1 MSKLVIVESPSK
13 SKTLK
18 KYLGADYEILA
29 SYGHVRDLEPKTG
42 AVNTTDFSMKYQ
54 IIERNAKHL
63 EAIVKAAKKAD
74 EVLLA
79 TDPDREGEA
88 ISWHISEVL
97 KERKVKTPMK
107 RVAFYEIT
115 ESAVQDAV
123 RNPREIAT
131 DLVDAQQA
139 RRALDYLVG
148 FNLSPLLWRKI
159 SPGLSAGRVQS
170 PALRMIVERELEIE
184 AFNPREYWSLHLDS
198 HKGTQAFNAKL
209 THFKGEKVEQF
220 TVEHEARS
228 KEWLA
233 TLESKEARVMRIE
246 KKRRARHPG
255 APFTTST
262 LQQAGVRQLGM
273 TTDRV
278 MRTAQALYEG
288 MDLGEGPVGLI
299 TYMRTD
305 SVNLAQE
312 AITDIRKY
320 VGANFDKDFL
330 PPTALS
336 YKAKTKNA
344 QEAHE
349 AVRPTSVTRT
359 PESVKP
365 FLTADQAKLYEL
377 IWKRTVACQMTPAQ
391 FDTVAADI
399 TVGEGTF
406 RATGQ
411 TLAFAGFLAVY
422 QDDEDEEGESKLPT
436 LVEGETLPVDKL
448 YGEQH
453 FTQPPPR
460 YTEASLVKSLE
471 EHGIGRPSTYA
482 SIISTLQDRE
492 YVVLEKKRFQPTDIG
507 RLVNCFLT
515 RHFTQYIDYDFTAKL
530 EDKLDDVSNGKRVWS
545 QLLGE
550 FWKGFD
556 GELKAKQDVERGC
569 PISEPCPKCSKP
581 LFMQASKRG
590 LFIGCSGYPECD
602 YTRPLHAATEEG
614 NNVLGVDPASGL
626 EVKLLSGRFGPYVQI
641 GEMPEDKK
649 APKPRR
655 ASWPKEIPLDTAT
668 LELALKFLSLP
679 REVGHHPETGLPIIA
694 NNGRFGPYLLH
705 NDKFKSIPKTD
716 SVYEIDLPRAL
727 EVLVMERAPR
737 GADSAAS
744 VLKEVGAHPE
754 DGKPIT
760 VRSGR
765 YGPYVKH
772 GTTNATLPKDIKPE
786 EITLDEA
793 IALIAERVAKGP
805 AKKPVRKTASKA
817 STTKKA
823 AEKKPTEKTP
833 AAKKPVAKKP
843 AAKKPAAKK
852 PATKTGTTKKPAAKK
867 PAAPKQ
873 AA

>member
-1 MSKLVIVESPSK
+1 MTKLVIVESPSK

-29 SYGHVRDLEPKTG
+29 SYGHVRDLQPKTG
-42 AVNTTDFSMKYQ
+42 AVDTENFSMKYQ
-54 IIERNAKHL
+54 VIERNAKHV

-88 ISWHISEVL
+88 ISWHISEIL

-170 PALRMIVERELEIE
+170 PALRMIVEREEEIE
-184 AFNPREYWSLHLDS
+184 AFVPREYWTLHLDS
-198 HKGTQAFNAKL
+198 HKGAQSFTAKL
-209 THFKGEKVEQF
+209 THFKGEKLEQF

-228 KEWLA
+228 MEWLA
-233 TLESKEARVMRIE
+233 MLEGRDATVMRIE

-278 MRTAQALYEG
+278 MRTAQQLYEG

-320 VGANFDKDFL
+320 VGANFDKAFL
-330 PPTALS
+330 PPTALQ

-359 PESVKP
+359 PEAVKP

-422 QDDEDEEGESKLPT
+422 QEDDDEEESKLPA
-436 LVEGETLPVDKL
+436 LAEGETLPVDKL

-460 YTEASLVKSLE
+460 YTEASLVKALE
-471 EHGIGRPSTYA
+471 EYGIGRPSTYA

-492 YVVLEKKRFQPTDIG
+492 YVVLEKKRFQPADIG

-515 RHFTQYIDYDFTAKL
+515 RHFNHYVDYDFTAKL

-545 QLLGE
+545 RLLGE
-550 FWKGFD
+550 FWKEFD

-569 PISEPCPKCSKP
+569 PILESCPKCGKP

-602 YTRPLHAATEEG
+602 YTRPLHAATAEG
-614 NNVLGVDPASGL
+614 DNILGLDPATGL

-655 ASWPKEIPLDTAT
+655 ASWPKEIPLENAS

-679 REVGHHPETGLPIIA
+679 REVGHHPTTGLPIVA

-705 NDKFKSIPKTD
+705 DGKFKSIPKTD

-727 EVLVMERAPR
+727 EVLAMERAPR

-744 VLKEVGAHPE
+744 ILKTLGPHPE
-754 DGKPIT
+754 DGKDIT

-772 GTTNATLPKDIKPE
+772 GSTNATLPKDISPE
-786 EITLDEA
+786 EITFDEA
-793 IALIAERVAKGP
+793 IELIAARVAKGP
-805 AKKPVRKTASKA
+805 AKKPAKKQAAAKTVVA
-817 STTKKA
+817 KKA
-823 AEKKPTEKTP
+823 KAPT
-833 AAKKPVAKKP
+833 AKKP
-843 AAKKPAAKK
+843 AAKKASTKTAAKK
-852 PATKTGTTKKPAAKK
+852 PAKKPAE
-867 PAAPKQ
+867 
-873 AA
+873 

>member
-13 SKTLK
+13 SKSLK
-18 KYLGADYEILA
+18 KYLGADYDILA

-42 AVNTTDFSMKYQ
+42 AVDTENFSMKYQ
-54 IIERNAKHL
+54 VIERNAKHV

-88 ISWHISEVL
+88 ISWHISEIL

-115 ESAVQDAV
+115 ESAIQDAV
-123 RNPREIAT
+123 RHPREIAS

-148 FNLSPLLWRKI
+148 FNLSPLLWKKI

-170 PALRMIVERELEIE
+170 PALRMIVEREEEIE
-184 AFNPREYWSLHLDS
+184 AFVPREYWTLHLDT
-198 HKGTQAFNAKL
+198 HKGAQPFTAKL
-209 THFKGEKVEQF
+209 THFRGEKLEQF
-220 TVEHEARS
+220 SVEHEARS
-228 KEWLA
+228 TEWLA
-233 TLESKEARVMRIE
+233 TLAGRDATVMRID
-246 KKRRARHPG
+246 KKRRARNPA

-278 MRTAQALYEG
+278 MRTAQQLYEG
-288 MDLGEGPVGLI
+288 IDLGEGPVGLI

-320 VGANFDKDFL
+320 VGANFDKEFL
-330 PPTALS
+330 PPAALH

-359 PESVKP
+359 PDAVRSV
-365 FLTADQAKLYEL
+365 LTHDQARLYEL

-422 QDDEDEEGESKLPT
+422 QDDEDEEESKLPA
-436 LVEGETLPVDKL
+436 LAEGETLPVDKL

-460 YTEASLVKSLE
+460 YTEASLVKALE
-471 EHGIGRPSTYA
+471 EYGIGRPSTYA

-492 YVVLEKKRFQPTDIG
+492 YVVLEKKRFQPTDVG

-515 RHFTQYIDYDFTAKL
+515 RHFTHYVDYD
-530 EDKLDDVSNGKRVWS
+530 
-545 QLLGE
+545 
-550 FWKGFD
+550 
-556 GELKAKQDVERGC
+556 LKAKQDVERGC
-569 PISEPCPKCSKP
+569 PIPEACPKCGKP

-602 YTRPLHAATEEG
+602 YTRPLHPATAEG
-614 NNVLGVDPASGL
+614 DNILGKDPATSL
-626 EVKLLSGRFGPYVQI
+626 DVKLLSGRFGPYVQI
-641 GEMPEDKK
+641 GDMPADKK

-655 ASWPKEIPLDTAT
+655 ASWPKDIPLENAT

-679 REVGHHPETGLPIIA
+679 REVGHHPVTGLP
-694 NNGRFGPYLLH
+694 
-705 NDKFKSIPKTD
+705 
-716 SVYEIDLPRAL
+716 
-727 EVLVMERAPR
+727 
-737 GADSAAS
+737 
-744 VLKEVGAHPE
+744 
-754 DGKPIT
+754 
-760 VRSGR
+760 RS
-765 YGPYVKH
+765 
-772 GTTNATLPKDIKPE
+772 E
-786 EITLDEA
+786 EHT
-793 IALIAERVAKGP
+793 
-805 AKKPVRKTASKA
+805 
-817 STTKKA
+817 
-823 AEKKPTEKTP
+823 
-833 AAKKPVAKKP
+833 
-843 AAKKPAAKK
+843 
-852 PATKTGTTKKPAAKK
+852 
-867 PAAPKQ
+867 
-873 AA
+873 

>member
-13 SKTLK
+13 SKTLQ
-18 KYLGADYEILA
+18 KYLGADYDILA
-29 SYGHVRDLEPKTG
+29 SYGHVRDLQPKTG
-42 AVNTTDFSMKYQ
+42 AVDTENFTMKYQ
-54 IIERNAKHL
+54 VIERNAKHV

-88 ISWHISEVL
+88 ISWHISEIL

-123 RNPREIAT
+123 RNPREIAS

-184 AFNPREYWSLHLDS
+184 AFTPREYWTLHLDT
-198 HKGTQAFNAKL
+198 HKGAQAFTAKL
-209 THFKGEKVEQF
+209 THFKGEKLEQF

-233 TLESKEARVMRIE
+233 TLDGRDATVMRIE
-246 KKRRARHPG
+246 KKRRARHPA

-262 LQQAGVRQLGM
+262 LQQVGVRQLGM

-278 MRTAQALYEG
+278 MRTAQQLYEG

-330 PPTALS
+330 PPTAIT

-365 FLTADQAKLYEL
+365 FLTADQARLYEL
-377 IWKRTVACQMTPAQ
+377 IWKRTVGCQMTPAQ

-422 QDDEDEEGESKLPT
+422 QDDEDEEGESKLPA

-460 YTEASLVKSLE
+460 YTEASLVKALE
-471 EHGIGRPSTYA
+471 EYGIGRPSTYA

-492 YVVLEKKRFQPTDIG
+492 YVLLEKKRFQPTDIG

-515 RHFTQYIDYDFTAKL
+515 RHFGHYVDYDFTAKL

-545 QLLGE
+545 KLLGE
-550 FWKGFD
+550 FWSEFD

-569 PISEPCPKCSKP
+569 PIPEACPKCSKP

-590 LFIGCSGYPECD
+590 LFIGCSGYPDCD
-602 YTRPLHAATEEG
+602 YTRPLHANAIEG
-614 NNVLGVDPASGL
+614 DNILGKDPASGL
-626 EVKLLSGRFGPYVQI
+626 DVKLLSGRFGPYVQI

-655 ASWPKEIPLDTAT
+655 ASWPKDIPLENAT

-679 REVGHHPETGLPIIA
+679 REVGHHPDTGLPIVA

-705 NDKFKSIPKTD
+705 DGKFKSIPKTD

-737 GADSAAS
+737 GGDSAAS
-744 VLKEVGAHPE
+744 VLKNLGPHPE
-754 DGKPIT
+754 DGKDIT

-772 GTTNATLPKDIKPE
+772 GTTNATLPKDITPE
-786 EITLDEA
+786 EITLEEA
-793 IALIAERVAKGP
+793 IDLIAARVAKGP
-805 AKKPVRKTASKA
+805 AKKPVKKKA
-817 STTKKA
+817 AAKPAATKKA
-823 AEKKPTEKTP
+823 KAEPKT
-833 AAKKPVAKKP
+833 PVAKKP
-843 AAKKPAAKK
+843 AAKKAP
-852 PATKTGTTKKPAAKK
+852 TKKPAAKK
-867 PAAPKQ
+867 PAKKTEA
-873 AA
+873 

>member
-18 KYLGADYEILA
+18 KYLGDDYDILA

-42 AVNTTDFSMKYQ
+42 AIDTENFSMKYQ
-54 IIERNAKHL
+54 VIERNAKHV

-88 ISWHISEVL
+88 ISWHISEIL

-131 DLVDAQQA
+131 DLVNAQQA

-184 AFNPREYWSLHLDS
+184 AFDPREYWTLHLDS
-198 HKGTQAFNAKL
+198 HKGTQPFTAKL
-209 THFKGEKVEQF
+209 THFKGEKLDQF
-220 TVEHEARS
+220 SVEHEARS

-233 TLESKEARVMRIE
+233 TLEGRDATVMRIE

-278 MRTAQALYEG
+278 MRTAQQLYEG
-288 MDLGEGPVGLI
+288 IDLGEGPVGLI

-330 PPTALS
+330 PPAAIA

-349 AVRPTSVTRT
+349 AVRPTAVART
-359 PESVKP
+359 PEAVKP
-365 FLTADQAKLYEL
+365 FLSHDQARLYEL

-422 QDDEDEEGESKLPT
+422 QDDEDEEESKLPV
-436 LVEGETLPVDKL
+436 LAEGETLPVDKL

-460 YTEASLVKSLE
+460 YTEASLVKALE
-471 EHGIGRPSTYA
+471 EYGIGRPSTYA

-515 RHFTQYIDYDFTAKL
+515 RHFGHYVDYDFTAKL
-530 EDKLDDVSNGKRVWS
+530 EDKLDDVSNGNRVWTR
-545 QLLGE
+545 LLGE
-550 FWKGFD
+550 FWSEFD
-556 GELKAKQDVERGC
+556 GDLKAKQDVERGC
-569 PISEPCPKCSKP
+569 PIAEACPKCSKP

-602 YTRPLHAATEEG
+602 YTRPLHAATAEG
-614 NNVLGVDPASGL
+614 DNILGQDPATGL
-626 EVKLLSGRFGPYVQI
+626 DVKLLSGRFGPYVQI

-655 ASWPKEIPLDTAT
+655 ASWPKDIPLENAT

-679 REVGHHPETGLPIIA
+679 REVGHHPVTGLPIVA

-705 NDKFKSIPKTD
+705 DGKFKSIPKTD

-727 EVLVMERAPR
+727 EVLAMEREPR
-737 GADSAAS
+737 GGDSAAS
-744 VLKEVGAHPE
+744 VLKSLGPHPD
-754 DGKPIT
+754 DGKDIT

-772 GTTNATLPKDIKPE
+772 GSTNATLPKDITPE

-793 IALIAERVAKGP
+793 LSLIAARVAKGP
-805 AKKPVRKTASKA
+805 AKKPV
-817 STTKKA
+817 KKA
-823 AEKKPTEKTP
+823 AAKPA
-833 AAKKPVAKKP
+833 AAKKAKAGDAAEAKKP
-843 AAKKPAAKK
+843 AVKAVKKVATKKPTAK
-852 PATKTGTTKKPAAKK
+852 PATTKKPASKK
-867 PAAPKQ
+867 AA
-873 AA
+873 A

>member
-18 KYLGADYEILA
+18 KYLGADYDILA

-42 AVNTTDFSMKYQ
+42 AIDTESFSMKYQ
-54 IIERNAKHL
+54 LIERNAKHV

-88 ISWHISEVL
+88 ISWHISEIL

-131 DLVDAQQA
+131 DLVNAQQA

-170 PALRMIVERELEIE
+170 PALRMIVEREEEIE
-184 AFNPREYWSLHLDS
+184 AFVPREYWTLHLDT
-198 HKGTQAFNAKL
+198 HKGEQAFTAKL
-209 THFKGEKVEQF
+209 THFKGEKIEQF

-233 TLESKEARVMRIE
+233 MLEGRDATVMRIE

-278 MRTAQALYEG
+278 MRTAQQLYEG
-288 MDLGEGPVGLI
+288 IDLGEGPVGLI

-320 VGANFDKDFL
+320 VGGNFDKDYL
-330 PPTALS
+330 PPAAIA

-349 AVRPTSVTRT
+349 AVRPTSVART

-365 FLTADQAKLYEL
+365 FLSHDQTRLYEL

-422 QDDEDEEGESKLPT
+422 QDDEEEEESKLPALT
-436 LVEGETLPVDKL
+436 EGETLPVDKL

-460 YTEASLVKSLE
+460 YTEASLVKALE
-471 EHGIGRPSTYA
+471 EYGIGRPSTYA

-492 YVVLEKKRFQPTDIG
+492 YVVLEKKRFQPTDVG

-515 RHFTQYIDYDFTAKL
+515 RHFGHYVDYDFTARL
-530 EDKLDDVSNGKRVWS
+530 EDKLDDVSNGKRVWTR
-545 QLLGE
+545 LLGE
-550 FWKGFD
+550 FWSEFD
-556 GELKAKQDVERGC
+556 GDLKAKQGVERGC
-569 PISEPCPKCSKP
+569 PISEACPKCGKP

-602 YTRPLHAATEEG
+602 YTRPLHAATAEG
-614 NNVLGVDPASGL
+614 DNILGKDPATGL
-626 EVKLLSGRFGPYVQI
+626 DVKLLSGRFGPYVQI

-655 ASWPKEIPLDTAT
+655 ASWPKDIPLENAT

-679 REVGHHPETGLPIIA
+679 REVGHHPVTGLPIVA

-705 NDKFKSIPKTD
+705 DGKFKSIPKTD

-727 EVLVMERAPR
+727 EVLAMEREPR
-737 GADSAAS
+737 GDSAAS
-744 VLKEVGAHPE
+744 VLKNLGPHPE
-754 DGKPIT
+754 DGKDIT

-772 GTTNATLPKDIKPE
+772 GSTNATLPKDITPE

-793 IALIAERVAKGP
+793 LALIAARVAKGP
-805 AKKPVRKTASKA
+805 AKKPV
-817 STTKKA
+817 KKKVA
-823 AEKKPTEKTP
+823 A
-833 AAKKPVAKKP
+833 KP
-843 AAKKPAAKK
+843 AAADAAE
-852 PATKTGTTKKPAAKK
+852 TKKPAVKKAATKKTAVKK
-867 PAAPKQ
+867 PASKK
-873 AA
+873 AAA

>member
-13 SKTLK
+13 SKTLQ

-29 SYGHVRDLEPKTG
+29 SYGHVRDLQPKTG
-42 AVNTTDFSMKYQ
+42 AVDTENFSMKYQ
-54 IIERNAKHL
+54 VIERNAKHV

-88 ISWHISEVL
+88 ISWHISEIL

-184 AFNPREYWSLHLDS
+184 AFDPREYWTLHLDS
-198 HKGTQAFNAKL
+198 HKAAQPFTAKL
-209 THFKGEKVEQF
+209 THFKGEKLDQF

-228 KEWLA
+228 TEWLA
-233 TLESKEARVMRIE
+233 TLEGRDATVMRIE

-278 MRTAQALYEG
+278 MRTAQQLYEG

-330 PPTALS
+330 PPTALQ

-349 AVRPTSVTRT
+349 AVRPTSVSRT
-359 PESVKP
+359 PEAVKP

-377 IWKRTVACQMTPAQ
+377 IWKRTVACQMTAAQ

-422 QDDEDEEGESKLPT
+422 QDDEDEEESKLPALT
-436 LVEGETLPVDKL
+436 EGETLPVDKL

-460 YTEASLVKSLE
+460 YTEASLVKALE
-471 EHGIGRPSTYA
+471 EYGIGRPSTYA

-515 RHFTQYIDYDFTAKL
+515 RHFSHYVDYDFTAKL
-530 EDKLDDVSNGKRVWS
+530 EDKLDDVSNGKRVWTR
-545 QLLGE
+545 LLGE
-550 FWKGFD
+550 FWSEFD

-569 PISEPCPKCSKP
+569 PISEACPKCSKP

-602 YTRPLHAATEEG
+602 YTRPLHAGAIEG
-614 NNVLGVDPASGL
+614 DNILGPDPASGL
-626 EVKLLSGRFGPYVQI
+626 DVKLLSGRFGPYVQI

-655 ASWPKEIPLDTAT
+655 ASWPKDIPLENAT

-679 REVGHHPETGLPIIA
+679 REVGHHPTSGLPIVA

-705 NDKFKSIPKTD
+705 DGKFKSIPKTD

-727 EVLVMERAPR
+727 EVLAMEREPR
-737 GADSAAS
+737 GGDSAAS
-744 VLKEVGAHPE
+744 VLKSLGPHPD
-754 DGKPIT
+754 DGKDIT

-772 GTTNATLPKDIKPE
+772 GSVNATLPKDITPE

-793 IALIAERVAKGP
+793 LALIAARVAKGP
-805 AKKPVRKTASKA
+805 AKKPVKKAAAKPAATKKTKA
-817 STTKKA
+817 ADAEPKKPAVKKVATKKA
-823 AEKKPTEKTP
+823 A
-833 AAKKPVAKKP
+833 VKKP
-843 AAKKPAAKK
+843 AAKKPAA
-852 PATKTGTTKKPAAKK
+852 
-867 PAAPKQ
+867 
-873 AA
+873 

>member
-13 SKTLK
+13 SKTLQ
-18 KYLGADYEILA
+18 KYLGADYDILA
-29 SYGHVRDLEPKTG
+29 SYGHVRDLQPKTG
-42 AVNTTDFSMKYQ
+42 AVDTENFSMKYQ
-54 IIERNAKHL
+54 VIERNAKHV

-88 ISWHISEVL
+88 ISWHISEIL

-170 PALRMIVERELEIE
+170 PALRMIVEREEEIE
-184 AFNPREYWSLHLDS
+184 AFVPREYWSLHLDT
-198 HKGTQAFNAKL
+198 HKGAVPFTAKL
-209 THFKGEKVEQF
+209 THFKGEKLEQF

-233 TLESKEARVMRIE
+233 TLEGKDARVMRIE

-278 MRTAQALYEG
+278 MRTAQQLYEG

-330 PPTALS
+330 PPTAIA

-359 PESVKP
+359 PEAVKK
-365 FLTADQAKLYEL
+365 FLTADQARLYEL

-422 QDDEDEEGESKLPT
+422 QDDEDEEESKLPA

-460 YTEASLVKSLE
+460 FTEASLVKSLE
-471 EHGIGRPSTYA
+471 EYGIGRPSTYA

-492 YVVLEKKRFQPTDIG
+492 YVLLEKKRFQPTDVG

-515 RHFTQYIDYDFTAKL
+515 RHFNHYVDYDFTAKL

-545 QLLGE
+545 KLLEE
-550 FWKGFD
+550 FWAGFD

-569 PISEPCPKCSKP
+569 PIPEACPKCSKP

-602 YTRPLHAATEEG
+602 YTRPLHANAIEG
-614 NNVLGVDPASGL
+614 DNILGKDPASGL
-626 EVKLLSGRFGPYVQI
+626 DIKLLSGRFGPYVQI

-655 ASWPKEIPLDTAT
+655 ASWPKDIPLENAT

-679 REVGHHPETGLPIIA
+679 REVGHHPTTGLPIVA

-705 NDKFKSIPKTD
+705 DGKFKSIPKTD

-727 EVLVMERAPR
+727 EVLVMEREGR
-737 GADSAAS
+737 GDSAAS
-744 VLKEVGAHPE
+744 VLKNLGPHPE
-754 DGKPIT
+754 DGKDIT

-772 GTTNATLPKDIKPE
+772 GATNATLPKDITPE
-786 EITLDEA
+786 EITIEEA
-793 IALIAERVAKGP
+793 IDLIAARVAKGP
-805 AKKPVRKTASKA
+805 AKKPAK
-817 STTKKA
+817 KKA
-823 AEKKPTEKTP
+823 AAKP
-833 AAKKPVAKKP
+833 AATKKTRAEAQEPADKKAPAKKP

-852 PATKTGTTKKPAAKK
+852 TTTKKPAARK
-867 PAAPKQ
+867 PAKKTEA
-873 AA
+873 

>member
-13 SKTLK
+13 SKSLL
-18 KYLGADYEILA
+18 KYLGAGYEILA

-42 AVNTTDFSMKYQ
+42 AVNTDDFSMKYQ
-54 IIERNAKHL
+54 IIERNAKHVD
-63 EAIVKAAKKAD
+63 AIVRAAKKAD
-74 EVLLA
+74 EILLA

-88 ISWHISEVL
+88 ISWHISEIL
-97 KERKVKTPMK
+97 KEKKIKAPMR

-115 ESAVQDAV
+115 ESAIQDAV

-184 AFNPREYWSLHLDS
+184 AFEPREYWSLHLDT
-198 HKGTQAFNAKL
+198 HKGETPFTAKL
-209 THFKGEKVEQF
+209 THFRGEKVEQF

-228 KEWLA
+228 NEWLA
-233 TLESKEARVMRIE
+233 TLQSSDARVMRIE
-246 KKRRARHPG
+246 KKRRSRSPG

-278 MRTAQALYEG
+278 MRTAQQLYEG
-288 MDLGEGPVGLI
+288 IDLGEGPVGLI

-305 SVNLAQE
+305 SVNLANE
-312 AITDIRKY
+312 AITEIR
-320 VGANFDKDFL
+320 GWIGETFSKDYL
-330 PPTALS
+330 PPSAIA

-344 QEAHE
+344 QEAHA
-349 AVRPTSVTRT
+349 AVRPTSAART
-359 PESVKP
+359 PDSVRHR
-365 FLTADQAKLYEL
+365 LTADQAKLYEL

-399 TVGEGTF
+399 TVGDGTF

-422 QDDEDEEGESKLPT
+422 QDDDDEEESKLPA
-436 LVEGETLPVDKL
+436 LVENETLPVDKL

-492 YVVLEKKRFQPTDIG
+492 YVLLEKKRFQPTDVG

-515 RHFTQYIDYDFTAKL
+515 RHFEHYVDYDFTANL

-550 FWKGFD
+550 FWKDFD
-556 GELKAKQDVERGC
+556 GQMKAKQDVERGC
-569 PISEPCPKCSKP
+569 PIMEPCPKCSKP

-602 YTRPLHAATEEG
+602 YTRPIHAGMIEG
-614 NNVLGVDPASGL
+614 DNILGKDPATGL
-626 EVKLLSGRFGPYVQI
+626 DIKLLSGRYGPYVQV

-655 ASWPKEIPLDTAT
+655 ASWPKEIPLDQAT

-679 REVGHHPETGLPIIA
+679 REVGHNPATGLPIVA

-705 NDKFKSIPKTD
+705 DGKFKSIPKGD
-716 SVYEIDLPRAL
+716 SVYDIDLPRAL
-727 EVLVMERAPR
+727 EVLAMERAPR
-737 GADSAAS
+737 GANSVAA
-744 VLKEVGAHPE
+744 LRTIGKHP
-754 DGKPIT
+754 DDDKDVT
-760 VRSGR
+760 VHEGR

-772 GTTNATLPKDIKPE
+772 GSVNATIPKDTTPE
-786 EITLDEA
+786 TITLEEA
-793 IALIAERVAKGP
+793 LELIAARVARGP
-805 AKKPVRKTASKA
+805 AKKPVRKAASKP
-817 STTKKA
+817 A
-823 AEKKPTEKTP
+823 AEKKSK
-833 AAKKPVAKKP
+833 ADKKP
-843 AAKKPAAKK
+843 AAKASKPKAAK
-852 PATKTGTTKKPAAKK
+852 PATAKATTKKPAAKK
-867 PAAPKQ
+867 APATKAKKPAA
-873 AA
+873 

>member
-42 AVNTTDFSMKYQ
+42 AVDTENFTMKYQ
-54 IIERNAKHL
+54 IIERNAKHVD
-63 EAIVKAAKKAD
+63 AICKSARKAD
-74 EVLLA
+74 EILLA

-88 ISWHISEVL
+88 ISWHISEIL
-97 KERKVKTPMK
+97 KERKIIKPIK

-170 PALRMIVERELEIE
+170 PALRMIVEREIEIE
-184 AFNPREYWSLHLDS
+184 AFVAREYWTLHLDT
-198 HKGTQAFNAKL
+198 HKDAQAFSARL
-209 THFKGEKVEQF
+209 THFKGEKLNQF
-220 TVEHEARS
+220 SVEHEARS

-233 TLESKEARVMRIE
+233 TLESRDARVMSVE
-246 KKRRARHPG
+246 KKRRARHAA

-273 TTDRV
+273 TTERV

-288 MDLGEGPVGLI
+288 MDLGAGPVGLI

-320 VGANFDKDFL
+320 VSKNFDKDYL
-330 PPTALS
+330 PPTAQV

-349 AVRPTSVTRT
+349 AVRPTSVMRT
-359 PESVKP
+359 PESVKA
-365 FLTADQAKLYEL
+365 FLSHDQARLYEL
-377 IWKRTVACQMTPAQ
+377 IWKRTVASQMTAAQ

-422 QDDEDEEGESKLPT
+422 QDDEESEEDAKLPP

-460 YTEASLVKSLE
+460 YTEASLVKTLE
-471 EHGIGRPSTYA
+471 EYGIGRPSTYA

-515 RHFTQYIDYDFTAKL
+515 RHFTHYVDYDFTAKL

-569 PISEPCPKCSKP
+569 PIEDACPKCGKP

-602 YTRPLHAATEEG
+602 YTRPLHAATAEG
-614 NNVLGVDPASGL
+614 DNILGKDPASGL
-626 EVKLLSGRFGPYVQI
+626 DVKLLSGRFGPYVQI
-641 GEMPEDKK
+641 GEMPQDKK

-655 ASWPKEIPLDTAT
+655 ASWPKDIPLENAT

-737 GADSAAS
+737 GADSTAS
-744 VLKEVGAHPE
+744 VLKELGAHPE
-754 DGKPIT
+754 DGKPVT

-772 GTTNATLPKDIKPE
+772 GATNATLPKDITPE
-786 EITLDEA
+786 EISLDEA
-793 IALIAERVAKGP
+793 LSLIAARVAKGP
-805 AKKPVRKTASKA
+805 AKKPV
-817 STTKKA
+817 KKA
-823 AEKKPTEKTP
+823 AAKAP
-833 AAKKPVAKKP
+833 AANKSTQEKP
-843 AAKKPAAKK
+843 AVKKVA
-852 PATKTGTTKKPAAKK
+852 TKKPAAKK
-867 PAAPKQ
+867 KAA
-873 AA
+873 

>member
-13 SKTLK
+13 SKSLK
-18 KYLGADYEILA
+18 KYLGADYDILA

-42 AVNTTDFSMKYQ
+42 AVDTENFSMKYQ
-54 IIERNAKHL
+54 IIERNAKHVD
-63 EAIVKAAKKAD
+63 AIVKAAKKAD

-88 ISWHISEVL
+88 ISWHISEIL
-97 KERKVKTPMK
+97 KEKKVKTPMK

-115 ESAVQDAV
+115 EAAIQDAV
-123 RNPREIAT
+123 RHPREIAS

-148 FNLSPLLWRKI
+148 FNLSPLLWKKI

-184 AFNPREYWSLHLDS
+184 AFVPREYWTLHLDT
-198 HKGTQAFNAKL
+198 HKGAQPFTAKL
-209 THFKGEKVEQF
+209 THFRGEKLEQF
-220 TVEHEARS
+220 SVEHEARS
-228 KEWLA
+228 TEWLA
-233 TLESKEARVMRIE
+233 TLEAKDARVMRIE
-246 KKRRARHPG
+246 KKRRARNPA

-278 MRTAQALYEG
+278 MRTAQQLYEG
-288 MDLGEGPVGLI
+288 IDLGEGPVGLI

-320 VGANFDKDFL
+320 VGAHFDKDYL
-330 PPTALS
+330 PPSAIA

-349 AVRPTSVTRT
+349 AVRPTAVART
-359 PESVKP
+359 PDAVKA
-365 FLTADQAKLYEL
+365 FLTHDQARLYEL
-377 IWKRTVACQMTPAQ
+377 IWKRTVACQMTAAQ

-399 TVGEGTF
+399 TVGDGTF

-411 TLAFAGFLAVY
+411 TLAFPGFLAVY
-422 QDDEDEEGESKLPT
+422 QDDEEEEESKLPA
-436 LVEGETLPVDKL
+436 LAEGETLPVDRL

-460 YTEASLVKSLE
+460 YTEASLVKALE
-471 EHGIGRPSTYA
+471 EYGIGRPSTYA
-482 SIISTLQDRE
+482 NIISTLQDRE

-515 RHFTQYIDYDFTAKL
+515 RHFTHYVDYDFTAKL
-530 EDKLDDVSNGKRVWS
+530 EDKLDDVSNGKREWTR
-545 QLLGE
+545 LLGE
-550 FWKGFD
+550 FWKEFD
-556 GELKAKQDVERGC
+556 GELKTKQDVERGC
-569 PISEPCPKCSKP
+569 PIMEACPKCGKP

-602 YTRPLHAATEEG
+602 YTRPLHPATAEG
-614 NNVLGVDPASGL
+614 DNILGKDPASGL
-626 EVKLLSGRFGPYVQI
+626 DVKLLSGRFGPYVQI
-641 GEMPEDKK
+641 GDMPEDKK

-655 ASWPKEIPLDTAT
+655 ASWPKDIPLENAT

-679 REVGHHPETGLPIIA
+679 REVGHHPTTGLPIVA

-705 NDKFKSIPKTD
+705 DGKFKSIPKSD

-727 EVLVMERAPR
+727 EVLAMERAPR

-744 VLKEVGAHPE
+744 VLKNLGAHPD
-754 DGKPIT
+754 DGKDIT

-772 GTTNATLPKDIKPE
+772 GTTNATLPKDITPE
-786 EITLDEA
+786 EITLAEA
-793 IALIAERVAKGP
+793 LDLVAARIAKGP
-805 AKKPVRKTASKA
+805 AKKPARKAA
-817 STTKKA
+817 APKKA
-823 AEKKPTEKTP
+823 AAGEKG
-833 AAKKPVAKKP
+833 A
-843 AAKKPAAKK
+843 
-852 PATKTGTTKKPAAKK
+852 TKKPAAKK
-867 PAAPKQ
+867 PAAAKT
-873 AA
+873 AAKPAAKKTTTRKSAA

>member
-13 SKTLK
+13 SKSLK
-18 KYLGADYEILA
+18 KYLGADYDILA

-42 AVNTTDFSMKYQ
+42 AVDTDNFSMKYQ
-54 IIERNAKHL
+54 IIERNAKHVD
-63 EAIVKAAKKAD
+63 AIVKAAKKAD

-88 ISWHISEVL
+88 ISWHISEIL
-97 KERKVKTPMK
+97 KEKKVKTPMK

-115 ESAVQDAV
+115 ESAIQDAV
-123 RNPREIAT
+123 RHPREIAT

-148 FNLSPLLWRKI
+148 FNLSPLLWKKI

-184 AFNPREYWSLHLDS
+184 AFQPREYWSLHLDT
-198 HKGTQAFNAKL
+198 HKGSQPFGAKL
-209 THFKGEKVEQF
+209 THFRGEKLEQF

-233 TLESKEARVMRIE
+233 TLEGKTATVMRIE
-246 KKRRARHPG
+246 KKRRARNPA

-262 LQQAGVRQLGM
+262 LQQAGVRSLGM

-278 MRTAQALYEG
+278 MRTAQQLYEG
-288 MDLGEGPVGLI
+288 VDLGEGPVGLI

-305 SVNLAQE
+305 SVALAQE

-320 VGANFDKDFL
+320 VGAHFDKDYL
-330 PPTALS
+330 PPSAIA

-349 AVRPTSVTRT
+349 AVRPTSVART
-359 PESVKP
+359 PDAVKA
-365 FLTADQAKLYEL
+365 FLTHDQARLYEL
-377 IWKRTVACQMTPAQ
+377 IWKRTVACQMTAAQ

-411 TLAFAGFLAVY
+411 TLAFPGFLAVY
-422 QDDEDEEGESKLPT
+422 QDDEEEEESKLPA
-436 LVEGETLPVDKL
+436 LVENETLPVDKL

-460 YTEASLVKSLE
+460 YTEASLVKALE
-471 EHGIGRPSTYA
+471 EYGIGRPSTYA

-515 RHFTQYIDYDFTAKL
+515 RHFSHYVDYDFTAKL
-530 EDKLDDVSNGKRVWS
+530 EDKLDDVSNGTRVWS
-545 QLLGE
+545 RLLGE
-550 FWKGFD
+550 FWKEFD

-569 PISEPCPKCSKP
+569 PIMEPCPKCSKP

-602 YTRPLHAATEEG
+602 YTRPLHAGAVEG
-614 NNVLGVDPASGL
+614 DNILGKDPASGL
-626 EVKLLSGRFGPYVQI
+626 DVKLLSGRFGPYVQI
-641 GEMPEDKK
+641 GDMPEDKK

-655 ASWPKEIPLDTAT
+655 ASWPKDIPLDNAT

-679 REVGHHPETGLPIIA
+679 REVGHHPTTGLPIVA

-705 NDKFKSIPKTD
+705 DGKFKSIPKTD

-727 EVLVMERAPR
+727 EVLAMERAPR

-744 VLKEVGAHPE
+744 VLKTLGPHPD
-754 DGKPIT
+754 DGKDIT

-772 GTTNATLPKDIKPE
+772 GTTNATLPKDITPE
-786 EITLDEA
+786 EITLAEA
-793 IALIAERVAKGP
+793 LDLIAARVAKGP
-805 AKKPVRKTASKA
+805 AKKPARKAA
-817 STTKKA
+817 TKPA
-823 AEKKPTEKTP
+823 AEKKPK
-833 AAKKPVAKKP
+833 AAADKAE
-843 AAKKPAAKK
+843 AKK
-852 PATKTGTTKKPAAKK
+852 PATKKTTTKKATTKTASSKKVTTKKPAA
-867 PAAPKQ
+867 
-873 AA
+873 

>member
-13 SKTLK
+13 SKSLK
-18 KYLGADYEILA
+18 KYLGAGYDILA

-42 AVNTTDFSMKYQ
+42 AVDTETFSMKYQ
-54 IIERNAKHL
+54 IIERNAKHVD
-63 EAIVKAAKKAD
+63 AIVKAAKKAD

-88 ISWHISEVL
+88 ISWHISEIL
-97 KERKVKTPMK
+97 KEKKVKTPMK

-115 ESAVQDAV
+115 ESAIQDAV
-123 RNPREIAT
+123 RHPREIAS

-148 FNLSPLLWRKI
+148 FNLSPLLWKKI

-184 AFNPREYWSLHLDS
+184 AFVPREYWTLHLDT
-198 HKGTQAFNAKL
+198 HKGAQPFTARL
-209 THFKGEKVEQF
+209 THFRGEKLEQF
-220 TVEHEARS
+220 SVEHEARS

-233 TLESKEARVMRIE
+233 MLEGRDARVMRIE
-246 KKRRARHPG
+246 KKRRARNPA

-262 LQQAGVRQLGM
+262 LQQAGVRNLGM

-288 MDLGEGPVGLI
+288 IDLGEGPVGLI

-320 VGANFDKDFL
+320 VGANFDKDYL
-330 PPTALS
+330 PPSAIA

-349 AVRPTSVTRT
+349 AVRPTAVART
-359 PESVKP
+359 PDAVKA
-365 FLTADQAKLYEL
+365 FLTHDQARLYEL
-377 IWKRTVACQMTPAQ
+377 IWKRTVACQMTAAQ

-399 TVGEGTF
+399 TVGDGTF

-411 TLAFAGFLAVY
+411 TLAFPGFLAVY
-422 QDDEDEEGESKLPT
+422 QDDEDEEESKLPT
-436 LVEGETLPVDKL
+436 LAEGETLPVDKL

-460 YTEASLVKSLE
+460 YTEASLVKALE
-471 EHGIGRPSTYA
+471 EYGIGRPSTYA

-492 YVVLEKKRFQPTDIG
+492 YVVLEKKRFQPTDVG

-515 RHFTQYIDYDFTAKL
+515 RHFTHYVDYDFTARL
-530 EDKLDDVSNGKRVWS
+530 EDKLDDVSNGKHQWTR
-545 QLLGE
+545 LLGE
-550 FWKGFD
+550 FWKAFD

-569 PISEPCPKCSKP
+569 PIAEACPKCGKP

-602 YTRPLHAATEEG
+602 YTRPLHPATAEG
-614 NNVLGVDPASGL
+614 DNILGKDPASGL
-626 EVKLLSGRFGPYVQI
+626 DVKLLSGRFGPYVQI

-655 ASWPKEIPLDTAT
+655 ASWPKDIPLENAT

-679 REVGHHPETGLPIIA
+679 REVGHHPVTGLPIVA

-705 NDKFKSIPKTD
+705 DGKFKSIPKSD

-727 EVLVMERAPR
+727 EVLAMERAPR

-744 VLKEVGAHPE
+744 VLKNLGPHPD
-754 DGKPIT
+754 DGKDIT

-772 GTTNATLPKDIKPE
+772 GTTNATLPKDITPE
-786 EITLDEA
+786 EITLAEA
-793 IALIAERVAKGP
+793 LDLIAARIAKGP
-805 AKKPVRKTASKA
+805 VKKPARKAA
-817 STTKKA
+817 TTKKA
-823 AEKKPTEKTP
+823 AAGEKAE
-833 AAKKPVAKKP
+833 ARKP
-843 AAKKPAAKK
+843 AAKKPAAAKTAAK
-852 PATKTGTTKKPAAKK
+852 PAGKKAATRKPAA
-867 PAAPKQ
+867 
-873 AA
+873 

>member
-42 AVNTTDFSMKYQ
+42 AVDTIDFSMKYQ
-54 IIERNAKHL
+54 VIERNAKHV

-88 ISWHISEVL
+88 ISWHISEIL

-123 RNPREIAT
+123 RNPREIAS

-148 FNLSPLLWRKI
+148 FNLSPLLWKKI
-159 SPGLSAGRVQS
+159 SPGLGAGRVQS
-170 PALRMIVERELEIE
+170 PALRMIVEREQEIE
-184 AFNPREYWSLHLDS
+184 AFVAREYWTMHLDT
-198 HKGTQAFNAKL
+198 HKGTQTFSARM
-209 THFKGEKVEQF
+209 THFKGEKLNQF
-220 TVEHEARS
+220 SVEHEARS

-233 TLESKEARVMRIE
+233 TLEGREACVMSVE
-246 KKRRARHPG
+246 KKHRARHAAP
-255 APFTTST
+255 PFTTST

-278 MRTAQALYEG
+278 MRTAQQLYEG
-288 MDLGEGPVGLI
+288 VDLGEGPVGLI

-312 AITDIRKY
+312 AITDIRKH
-320 VGANFDKDFL
+320 VSAHFDKDFL
-330 PPTALS
+330 PPTAQQ

-349 AVRPTSVTRT
+349 AVRPTSITRT
-359 PESVKP
+359 PDSVRER
-365 FLTADQAKLYEL
+365 LSHDQARLYEL
-377 IWKRTVACQMTPAQ
+377 IWKRTVASQMTAAQ

-399 TVGEGTF
+399 TVGEATF

-422 QDDEDEEGESKLPT
+422 QEDDEEEESKLPP
-436 LVEGETLPVDKL
+436 LKEGETLPVDRL

-460 YTEASLVKSLE
+460 FTEASLVKALE
-471 EHGIGRPSTYA
+471 EYGIGRPSTYA

-515 RHFTQYIDYDFTAKL
+515 RHFNHYVDYDFTAKM
-530 EDKLDDVSNGKRVWS
+530 EDKLDDISNGKRVWS
-545 QLLGE
+545 RFLGE
-550 FWKGFD
+550 FWKEFD
-556 GELKAKQDVERGC
+556 NELKSKQDVERGC
-569 PISEPCPKCSKP
+569 PILEDCPKCGKP

-590 LFIGCSGYPECD
+590 LFIGCSGYPACD
-602 YTRPLHAATEEG
+602 YTRPLHPATAEG
-614 NNVLGVDPASGL
+614 DNILGKDPASGL
-626 EVKLLSGRFGPYVQI
+626 DVKLLSGRYGPYVQI

-649 APKPRR
+649 AQKPRR
-655 ASWPKEIPLDTAT
+655 ASWPKEIPLENAT
-668 LELALKFLSLP
+668 LELAVKFLSLP
-679 REVGHHPETGLPIIA
+679 REVGHHPVTGLPIIA

-705 NDKFKSIPKTD
+705 DGKFKSIPKSD
-716 SVYEIDLPRAL
+716 SVYDIDLPRAL
-727 EVLVMERAPR
+727 EVLAMERAPR

-744 VLKEVGAHPE
+744 VLKDLGAHPE

-772 GTTNATLPKDIKPE
+772 GTTNATLPKDITPE

-793 IALIAERVAKGP
+793 LALIAARVAKGP
-805 AKKPVRKTASKA
+805 AKKPARKAAPK
-817 STTKKA
+817 ST
-823 AEKKPTEKTP
+823 AEKKTSEKAGKKTP
-833 AAKKPVAKKP
+833 AKK
-843 AAKKPAAKK
+843 
-852 PATKTGTTKKPAAKK
+852 GSTKKPAA
-867 PAAPKQ
+867 
-873 AA
+873 

>member
-13 SKTLK
+13 SKTLQ
-18 KYLGADYEILA
+18 KYLGADYDILA
-29 SYGHVRDLEPKTG
+29 SYGHVRDLQPKTG
-42 AVNTTDFSMKYQ
+42 AVDTENFTMKYQ
-54 IIERNAKHL
+54 VIERNAKHV

-88 ISWHISEVL
+88 ISWHISEIL

-170 PALRMIVERELEIE
+170 PALRMIVEREEEIE
-184 AFNPREYWSLHLDS
+184 AFVPREYWSLHLDT
-198 HKGTQAFNAKL
+198 HKGSQPFSAKL
-209 THFKGEKVEQF
+209 THFKGEKLDQF

-233 TLESKEARVMRIE
+233 TLEGKDARVMRIE

-278 MRTAQALYEG
+278 MRTAQQLYEG

-330 PPTALS
+330 PPTAIA

-359 PESVKP
+359 PEAVKK
-365 FLTADQAKLYEL
+365 FLTADQARLYEL

-422 QDDEDEEGESKLPT
+422 QDDEDEEESKLPA

-460 YTEASLVKSLE
+460 YTEASLVKALE
-471 EHGIGRPSTYA
+471 EYGIGRPSTYA

-492 YVVLEKKRFQPTDIG
+492 YVLLEKKRFQPTDIG

-515 RHFTQYIDYDFTAKL
+515 RHFNHYVDYDFTAKL

-545 QLLGE
+545 KLLGE
-550 FWKGFD
+550 FWSEFD

-569 PISEPCPKCSKP
+569 PIPEACPKCSKP

-602 YTRPLHAATEEG
+602 YTRPLHANAIEG
-614 NNVLGVDPASGL
+614 DNILGKDPASGL
-626 EVKLLSGRFGPYVQI
+626 DIKLLSGRFGPYVQI

-655 ASWPKEIPLDTAT
+655 ASWPKDIPLENAT

-679 REVGHHPETGLPIIA
+679 REVGHHPTTGLPIVA

-705 NDKFKSIPKTD
+705 DGKFKSIPKTD

-727 EVLVMERAPR
+727 EVLVMEREGR
-737 GADSAAS
+737 GDSAAS
-744 VLKEVGAHPE
+744 VLKNLGPHPE
-754 DGKPIT
+754 DGKDIT

-772 GTTNATLPKDIKPE
+772 GATNATLPKDITPE
-786 EITLDEA
+786 EITIEEA
-793 IALIAERVAKGP
+793 IDLIAARVAKGP
-805 AKKPVRKTASKA
+805 AKKPAK
-817 STTKKA
+817 KKA
-823 AEKKPTEKTP
+823 AAKP
-833 AAKKPVAKKP
+833 AATKKTKAEAQEPADKKAP
-843 AAKKPAAKK
+843 AKKPAAKK
-852 PATKTGTTKKPAAKK
+852 PATKKATTKKPAAKK
-867 PAAPKQ
+867 PAKKAE
-873 AA
+873 A

>member
-42 AVNTTDFSMKYQ
+42 AVDTENFHMKYQ
-54 IIERNAKHL
+54 VIERNAKHV

-88 ISWHISEVL
+88 ISWHISEIL

-170 PALRMIVERELEIE
+170 PALRMIVEREEEIE
-184 AFNPREYWSLHLDS
+184 AFVPREYWTLHLDT
-198 HKGTQAFNAKL
+198 HKGAQAFIAKL

-233 TLESKEARVMRIE
+233 MLEGRDATVMRIE

-278 MRTAQALYEG
+278 MRTAQQLYEG
-288 MDLGEGPVGLI
+288 IDLGEGPVGLI

-330 PPTALS
+330 PPAALH

-349 AVRPTSVTRT
+349 AVRPTSVIRA
-359 PESVKP
+359 PEAVKP
-365 FLTADQAKLYEL
+365 FLSHDQARLYEL
-377 IWKRTVACQMTPAQ
+377 IWKRTVACQMTAAQ

-422 QDDEDEEGESKLPT
+422 QDDEDEEESKLPA
-436 LVEGETLPVDKL
+436 LVESETLPVDKL

-460 YTEASLVKSLE
+460 YTEASLVKALE
-471 EHGIGRPSTYA
+471 EYGIGRPSTYA

-507 RLVNCFLT
+507 RLVSCFLT
-515 RHFTQYIDYDFTAKL
+515 RHFNHYVDYDFTAKL
-530 EDKLDDVSNGKRVWS
+530 EDKLDDVSNGKRVWTR
-545 QLLGE
+545 LLGE
-550 FWKGFD
+550 FWQEFGGD
-556 GELKAKQDVERGC
+556 LKAKQDVERGC
-569 PISEPCPKCSKP
+569 PIPEACPKCSKP

-602 YTRPLHAATEEG
+602 YTRPLHAATAEG
-614 NNVLGVDPASGL
+614 DNILGQDPASGL
-626 EVKLLSGRFGPYVQI
+626 DVKLLSGRFGPYVQI

-655 ASWPKEIPLDTAT
+655 ASWPKDIPLENAT

-679 REVGHHPETGLPIIA
+679 REVGHHPVTGLPIVA

-705 NDKFKSIPKTD
+705 DGKFKSIPKTD

-727 EVLVMERAPR
+727 EVLAMEREPR

-744 VLKEVGAHPE
+744 LLKNLGPHPE
-754 DGKPIT
+754 DGKDIT

-772 GTTNATLPKDIKPE
+772 GSTNATLPKDITPE

-793 IALIAERVAKGP
+793 LALIAARVAKGP
-805 AKKPVRKTASKA
+805 AKKPV
-817 STTKKA
+817 KKA
-823 AEKKPTEKTP
+823 AAKPT
-833 AAKKPVAKKP
+833 AAKKVKSSDAKEPKKP
-843 AAKKPAAKK
+843 AVKKAASKKAPA
-852 PATKTGTTKKPAAKK
+852 TTKKPARKK
-867 PAAPKQ
+867 ATA
-873 AA
+873 

>member
-13 SKTLK
+13 SKSLK
-18 KYLGADYEILA
+18 KYLGADYDILA

-42 AVNTTDFSMKYQ
+42 AVDTETFSMKYQ
-54 IIERNAKHL
+54 IIERNAKHVD
-63 EAIVKAAKKAD
+63 AIVKAARKAD

-88 ISWHISEVL
+88 ISWHISEIL
-97 KERKVKTPMK
+97 QEKKIKTPMR

-115 ESAVQDAV
+115 ESAIQDAV
-123 RNPREIAT
+123 RHPRDIAS

-184 AFNPREYWSLHLDS
+184 AFQPREYWSLHLDT
-198 HKGTQAFNAKL
+198 HKGDAPFTAKL
-209 THFKGEKVEQF
+209 THFRGEKVEQF
-220 TVEHEARS
+220 SVEHEARS
-228 KEWLA
+228 NEWLGMLQGAASNGSTTGSGTAA
-233 TLESKEARVMRIE
+233 TVMRIE

-278 MRTAQALYEG
+278 MRTAQQLYEG
-288 MDLGEGPVGLI
+288 IDLGEGPVGLI

-305 SVNLAQE
+305 SVNLANE
-312 AITDIRKY
+312 AITDIRAW
-320 VGANFDKDFL
+320 VGETFSKDYL
-330 PPTALS
+330 PPSAIA

-349 AVRPTSVTRT
+349 AVRPTAVART
-359 PESVKP
+359 PDAVRHR
-365 FLTADQAKLYEL
+365 LTADQARLYEL

-399 TVGEGTF
+399 AVGDGTF

-422 QDDEDEEGESKLPT
+422 QDDEDEEESKLPALT
-436 LVEGETLPVDKL
+436 ENETLPVDKL

-460 YTEASLVKSLE
+460 YTEASLVKALE
-471 EHGIGRPSTYA
+471 EYGIGRPSTYA

-492 YVVLEKKRFQPTDIG
+492 YVLLEKKRFQPTDVG

-515 RHFTQYIDYDFTAKL
+515 RHFEHYVDYDFTAKL
-530 EDKLDDVSNGKRVWS
+530 EDKLDDVSNGKRQWA

-556 GELKAKQDVERGC
+556 GELKAKQEVERGC
-569 PISEPCPKCSKP
+569 PIMEPCPKCAKP

-602 YTRPLHAATEEG
+602 YTRPIHAGAVERDPL
-614 NNVLGVDPASGL
+614 LGKDPASGL
-626 EVKLLSGRFGPYVQI
+626 DVKLLVGRFGPYVQS
-641 GEMPEDKK
+641 GDMPEDKK

-655 ASWPKEIPLDTAT
+655 ASWPKEIPLDQAT

-679 REVGHHPETGLPIIA
+679 REVGHHPTTGLPIVA

-705 NDKFKSIPKTD
+705 DGKFKSIPKTD
-716 SVYEIDLPRAL
+716 SVYEIGLERAL
-727 EVLVMERAPR
+727 EVLAMERAPR
-737 GADSAAS
+737 GASAAAA
-744 VLKEVGAHPE
+744 LRTLGKHP
-754 DGKPIT
+754 DDDKDVT
-760 VRSGR
+760 VHEGR

-772 GTTNATLPKDIKPE
+772 GSVNATLPKDTTPE
-786 EITLDEA
+786 AVTLEEA
-793 IALIAERVAKGP
+793 LELIAARAAKGP
-805 AKKPVRKTASKA
+805 AKKPAKKA
-817 STTKKA
+817 AAKPA
-823 AEKKPTEKTP
+823 AEKKAK
-833 AAKKPVAKKP
+833 AAATTDKP

-852 PATKTGTTKKPAAKK
+852 PATKKAAAKPAAAKKTPAKK
-867 PAAPKQ
+867 PAA
-873 AA
+873 

>member
-18 KYLGADYEILA
+18 KYLGDDYDILA

-42 AVNTTDFSMKYQ
+42 AIDTENFSMKYQ
-54 IIERNAKHL
+54 IIERNAKHV

-88 ISWHISEVL
+88 ISWHISEIL

-131 DLVDAQQA
+131 DLVNAQQA

-184 AFNPREYWSLHLDS
+184 AFDPREYWTLHLDS
-198 HKGTQAFNAKL
+198 HKGTQPFTAKL
-209 THFKGEKVEQF
+209 THFKGEKLDQF
-220 TVEHEARS
+220 SVEHEARS
-228 KEWLA
+228 KKWLA
-233 TLESKEARVMRIE
+233 MLEGAASDGSATVMRIE

-278 MRTAQALYEG
+278 MRTAQQLYEG
-288 MDLGEGPVGLI
+288 IDLGEGPVGLI

-330 PPTALS
+330 PPAAIA

-349 AVRPTSVTRT
+349 AVRPTAVART
-359 PESVKP
+359 PETVKP
-365 FLTADQAKLYEL
+365 FLSHDQARLYEL

-422 QDDEDEEGESKLPT
+422 QDDEDEEESKLPV
-436 LVEGETLPVDKL
+436 LAEGETLPIDKL

-460 YTEASLVKSLE
+460 YTEASLVKALE
-471 EHGIGRPSTYA
+471 EYGIGRPSTYA

-515 RHFTQYIDYDFTAKL
+515 RHFGHYVDYDFTAKL
-530 EDKLDDVSNGKRVWS
+530 EDKLDDVSNGNRVWTR
-545 QLLGE
+545 LLGE
-550 FWKGFD
+550 FWSEFD
-556 GELKAKQDVERGC
+556 GDLKAKQDVERGC
-569 PISEPCPKCSKP
+569 PIAEACPKCSKP

-602 YTRPLHAATEEG
+602 YTRPLHAATAEG
-614 NNVLGVDPASGL
+614 DNILGQDPATGL
-626 EVKLLSGRFGPYVQI
+626 DIKLLSGRFGPYVQI

-655 ASWPKEIPLDTAT
+655 ASWPKDIPLENAT

-679 REVGHHPETGLPIIA
+679 REVGHHPTTGLPVVA

-705 NDKFKSIPKTD
+705 DGKFKSIPKTD

-727 EVLVMERAPR
+727 EVLAMEREPR
-737 GADSAAS
+737 GDSAAS
-744 VLKEVGAHPE
+744 VLKSLGPHPD
-754 DGKPIT
+754 DGKDIT

-772 GTTNATLPKDIKPE
+772 GSTNATLPKDITPE

-793 IALIAERVAKGP
+793 LSLIAARVAKGP
-805 AKKPVRKTASKA
+805 AKKPV
-817 STTKKA
+817 KKA
-823 AEKKPTEKTP
+823 AAKPT
-833 AAKKPVAKKP
+833 AAKKAKAGDAAEAKKP
-843 AAKKPAAKK
+843 AVKKAATKKTTAKPA
-852 PATKTGTTKKPAAKK
+852 TTKKPASKK
-867 PAAPKQ
+867 TAA
-873 AA
+873 

>member
-18 KYLGADYEILA
+18 KYLGADYDILA

-42 AVNTTDFSMKYQ
+42 AVDTTDFSMKYQ
-54 IIERNAKHL
+54 IIERNAKHV
-63 EAIVKAAKKAD
+63 EAICKAAKKAD

-88 ISWHISEVL
+88 ISWHISEIL
-97 KERKVKTPMK
+97 KARKIKTPIK

-123 RNPREIAT
+123 RNPREIAS

-170 PALRMIVERELEIE
+170 PALRMIVEREIEIE
-184 AFNPREYWSLHLDS
+184 AFVAREYWTLHLDT
-198 HKGTQAFNAKL
+198 HKDKQSFSAKL
-209 THFKGEKVEQF
+209 THFKGEKLNQF
-220 TVEHEARS
+220 SVEHEARS
-228 KEWLA
+228 KEWLT
-233 TLESKEARVMRIE
+233 TLESKDARVMSVE
-246 KKRRARHPG
+246 KKRRARHAG

-262 LQQAGVRQLGM
+262 LQQAGVRSLGM

-278 MRTAQALYEG
+278 MRTAQQLYEG
-288 MDLGEGPVGLI
+288 MDMGDGPVGLI

-312 AITDIRKY
+312 ALTDIRKY
-320 VGANFDKDFL
+320 VGKHFDKDYL
-330 PPTALS
+330 PPTAQV

-349 AVRPTSVTRT
+349 AVRPTSVSRT
-359 PESVKP
+359 PDSVKA
-365 FLTADQAKLYEL
+365 FLSPDQARLYEL
-377 IWKRTVACQMTPAQ
+377 IWKRTVASQMTAAQ

-399 TVGEGTF
+399 VVGEGTF

-411 TLAFAGFLAVY
+411 TLAFPGFLAVY
-422 QDDEDEEGESKLPT
+422 QDDEDEEESKLPALT
-436 LVEGETLPVDKL
+436 EGETLPVDRL

-460 YTEASLVKSLE
+460 YTEASLVKTLE
-471 EHGIGRPSTYA
+471 EYGIGRPSTYA

-507 RLVNCFLT
+507 RLVNCFLM
-515 RHFTQYIDYDFTAKL
+515 RHFTQYIDYDFTARL
-530 EDKLDDVSNGKRVWS
+530 EDKLDDVSNGKQVWS

-550 FWKGFD
+550 FWTGFD

-569 PISEPCPKCSKP
+569 PIAEPCPKCSKP

-590 LFIGCSGYPECD
+590 LFIGCSGYPDCD
-602 YTRPLHAATEEG
+602 YTRPLHPATEEG
-614 NNVLGVDPASGL
+614 NNVLGIDPASGL

-641 GEMPEDKK
+641 GDMPEDKK

-655 ASWPKEIPLDTAT
+655 ASWPKEVPLDNAT

-744 VLKEVGAHPE
+744 ILKEVGPHPE

-786 EITLDEA
+786 EITLEEA
-793 IALIAERVAKGP
+793 IALLNERIARGP
-805 AKKPVRKTASKA
+805 AKKPVRKTATKTS
-817 STTKKA
+817 TKKA
-823 AEKKPTEKTP
+823 ADKKPASPAATEKTP
-833 AAKKPVAKKP
+833 P
-843 AAKKPAAKK
+843 AKK
-852 PATKTGTTKKPAAKK
+852 PATKKPATKKPATKKPAAKK
-867 PAAPKQ
+867 PSAQKKAA
-873 AA
+873 

>member
-1 MSKLVIVESPSK
+1 M
-13 SKTLK
+13 K

-29 SYGHVRDLEPKTG
+29 SYGHVRDLEPKSG
-42 AVNTTDFSMKYQ
+42 AVDTENFTMKYQ
-54 IIERNAKHL
+54 VIERNAKHVD
-63 EAIVKAAKKAD
+63 AICKSARKAD
-74 EVLLA
+74 EILLA

-88 ISWHISEVL
+88 ISWHISEIL
-97 KERKVKTPMK
+97 KERKIVKPIK

-170 PALRMIVERELEIE
+170 PALRMIVEREIEIE
-184 AFNPREYWSLHLDS
+184 AFVVREYWTLHLDT
-198 HKGTQAFNAKL
+198 HKEEQAITARL
-209 THFKGEKVEQF
+209 THFKGEKLNQF
-220 TVEHEARS
+220 SVEHEARS

-233 TLESKEARVMRIE
+233 TLESRDARVMSVE
-246 KKRRARHPG
+246 KKRRARHAAP
-255 APFTTST
+255 PFTTST

-273 TTDRV
+273 TTERV

-288 MDLGEGPVGLI
+288 MDLGAGPVGLI

-320 VGANFDKDFL
+320 VSTNFDKDYL
-330 PPTALS
+330 PPTAQV

-349 AVRPTSVTRT
+349 AVRPTSVMRT

-365 FLTADQAKLYEL
+365 FLTHDQARLYEL
-377 IWKRTVACQMTPAQ
+377 IWKRTVASQMTAAQ

-422 QDDEDEEGESKLPT
+422 QDDEESEQDARLPP
-436 LVEGETLPVDKL
+436 LVEGETLPVDRL

-460 YTEASLVKSLE
+460 YTEASLVKALE
-471 EHGIGRPSTYA
+471 EYGIGRPSTYA

-492 YVVLEKKRFQPTDIG
+492 YAVLEKKRFQPTDIG

-515 RHFTQYIDYDFTAKL
+515 RHFNHYVDYDFTAKL

-569 PISEPCPKCSKP
+569 PIEDTCPKCGKP

-602 YTRPLHAATEEG
+602 YTRPLHAATAEG
-614 NNVLGVDPASGL
+614 DNILGKDPASGL
-626 EVKLLSGRFGPYVQI
+626 DVKLLSGRFGPYVQI
-641 GEMPEDKK
+641 GEMPQDKK

-655 ASWPKEIPLDTAT
+655 ASWPKDIPLENAT

-694 NNGRFGPYLLH
+694 NNGRFGPYLLY
-705 NDKFKSIPKTD
+705 NDKFKSIPRTD

-727 EVLVMERAPR
+727 EVLAMERAPR

-744 VLKEVGAHPE
+744 VLKELGAHPE
-754 DGKPIT
+754 DGKPVT

-772 GTTNATLPKDIKPE
+772 GATNATLPKDITPE
-786 EITLDEA
+786 EVSLDEA
-793 IALIAERVAKGP
+793 LSLIAARVAKGP
-805 AKKPVRKTASKA
+805 AKKPV
-817 STTKKA
+817 KKA
-823 AEKKPTEKTP
+823 AAKAP
-833 AAKKPVAKKP
+833 AATKP
-843 AAKKPAAKK
+843 AQEK
-852 PATKTGTTKKPAAKK
+852 PATKKATTKKPAAKK
-867 PAAPKQ
+867 KAT
-873 AA
+873 

>member
-18 KYLGADYEILA
+18 KYLGDDYDILA

-42 AVNTTDFSMKYQ
+42 AIDTENFSMKYQ
-54 IIERNAKHL
+54 VIERNAKHV

-88 ISWHISEVL
+88 ISWHISEIL

-131 DLVDAQQA
+131 DLVNAQQA

-184 AFNPREYWSLHLDS
+184 AFEAREYWTLHLDS
-198 HKGTQAFNAKL
+198 HKGAQAFVAKL
-209 THFKGEKVEQF
+209 THFRGEKLEQF

-233 TLESKEARVMRIE
+233 TLEGRDATVMRIE

-278 MRTAQALYEG
+278 MRTAQQLYEG
-288 MDLGEGPVGLI
+288 VDLGEGPVGLI

-320 VGANFDKDFL
+320 VGANFDKDYL
-330 PPTALS
+330 PPAAIA

-349 AVRPTSVTRT
+349 AVRPTSVTRS
-359 PESVKP
+359 PDAVKA
-365 FLTADQAKLYEL
+365 FLTHDQARLYEL

-422 QDDEDEEGESKLPT
+422 QDDEDEEESRLPA
-436 LVEGETLPVDKL
+436 LVEGETLPVDRL

-460 YTEASLVKSLE
+460 YTEASLVKALE
-471 EHGIGRPSTYA
+471 EYGIGRPSTYA

-515 RHFTQYIDYDFTAKL
+515 RHFSQYVDYDFTAKL
-530 EDKLDDVSNGKRVWS
+530 EDKLDDVSNGNRVWTR
-545 QLLGE
+545 LLGE
-550 FWKGFD
+550 FWTDFD
-556 GELKAKQDVERGC
+556 GELKAKQGVERGC
-569 PISEPCPKCSKP
+569 PILEDCPKCGKP

-602 YTRPLHAATEEG
+602 YTRPLHAATAEG
-614 NNVLGVDPASGL
+614 DNILGKDPASGL
-626 EVKLLSGRFGPYVQI
+626 DIKLLSGRFGPYVQI

-655 ASWPKEIPLDTAT
+655 ASWPKEIPLENAT

-679 REVGHHPETGLPIIA
+679 REVGHHPTTGLPIVA

-705 NDKFKSIPKTD
+705 DGKFKSIPKTD

-727 EVLVMERAPR
+727 EVLAMERAPR
-737 GADSAAS
+737 GGDSAAS
-744 VLKEVGAHPE
+744 VLKTLGPHPE
-754 DGKPIT
+754 DGKDIT

-772 GTTNATLPKDIKPE
+772 GSTNATLPKDITPE
-786 EITLDEA
+786 EITMDEA
-793 IALIAERVAKGP
+793 LGLIAARVAKGP
-805 AKKPVRKTASKA
+805 AKKPVKKAAAKPAAAKKAKAADADETKKPAVKKT
-817 STTKKA
+817 TTKKA
-823 AEKKPTEKTP
+823 P
-833 AAKKPVAKKP
+833 AKATAT
-843 AAKKPAAKK
+843 KK
-852 PATKTGTTKKPAAKK
+852 PATKKTAA
-867 PAAPKQ
+867 
-873 AA
+873 

>member
-18 KYLGADYEILA
+18 KYLGDDYDILA

-42 AVNTTDFSMKYQ
+42 AIDTENFSMKYQ
-54 IIERNAKHL
+54 VIERNAKHV

-88 ISWHISEVL
+88 ISWHISEIL

-131 DLVDAQQA
+131 DLVNAQQA

-184 AFNPREYWSLHLDS
+184 AFDPREYWTLHLDS
-198 HKGTQAFNAKL
+198 HKGTQPFTAKL
-209 THFKGEKVEQF
+209 THFKGEKLDQF
-220 TVEHEARS
+220 SVEHEARS

-233 TLESKEARVMRIE
+233 TLEGRDATVMRIE

-278 MRTAQALYEG
+278 MRTAQQLYEG
-288 MDLGEGPVGLI
+288 IDLGEGPVGLI

-330 PPTALS
+330 PPAAIA

-349 AVRPTSVTRT
+349 AVRPTAVART
-359 PESVKP
+359 PEAVKP
-365 FLTADQAKLYEL
+365 FLSHDQARLYEL

-422 QDDEDEEGESKLPT
+422 QDDEDEEESKLPV
-436 LVEGETLPVDKL
+436 LAEGETLPVDKL

-460 YTEASLVKSLE
+460 YTEASLVKALE
-471 EHGIGRPSTYA
+471 EYGIGRPSTYA

-515 RHFTQYIDYDFTAKL
+515 RHFGHYVDYDFTAKL
-530 EDKLDDVSNGKRVWS
+530 EDKLDDVSNGNRVWTR
-545 QLLGE
+545 LLGE
-550 FWKGFD
+550 FWSEFD
-556 GELKAKQDVERGC
+556 GDLKAKQDVERGC
-569 PISEPCPKCSKP
+569 PIAEACPKCGKP

-602 YTRPLHAATEEG
+602 YTRPLHAATAEG
-614 NNVLGVDPASGL
+614 DNILGQDPATGL
-626 EVKLLSGRFGPYVQI
+626 DVKLLSGRFGPYVQI

-655 ASWPKEIPLDTAT
+655 ASWPKDIPLENAT

-679 REVGHHPETGLPIIA
+679 REVGHHPVTGLPIVA

-705 NDKFKSIPKTD
+705 DGKFKSIPKTD

-727 EVLVMERAPR
+727 EVLAMEREPR
-737 GADSAAS
+737 GGDSAAS
-744 VLKEVGAHPE
+744 VLKSLGPHPD
-754 DGKPIT
+754 DGKDIT

-772 GTTNATLPKDIKPE
+772 GSTNATLPKDITPE

-793 IALIAERVAKGP
+793 LSLIAARVAKGP
-805 AKKPVRKTASKA
+805 AKKPV
-817 STTKKA
+817 KKA
-823 AEKKPTEKTP
+823 AAKPA
-833 AAKKPVAKKP
+833 AAKKAKAGDAAEAKKP
-843 AAKKPAAKK
+843 AVKAVKKVATKKPTAK
-852 PATKTGTTKKPAAKK
+852 PATTKKPASKK
-867 PAAPKQ
+867 AA
-873 AA
+873 A

>member
-13 SKTLK
+13 SKTLQ
-18 KYLGADYEILA
+18 KYLGADYDILA
-29 SYGHVRDLEPKTG
+29 SYGHVRDLQPKTG
-42 AVNTTDFSMKYQ
+42 AVDTENFTMKYQ
-54 IIERNAKHL
+54 IIERNAKHV
-63 EAIVKAAKKAD
+63 EAIVKAAKKA
-74 EVLLA
+74 EVVLLA

-88 ISWHISEVL
+88 ISWHISEIL

-170 PALRMIVERELEIE
+170 PALRMIVEREEEIE
-184 AFNPREYWSLHLDS
+184 AFNPREYWSLHLDT
-198 HKGTQAFNAKL
+198 HKGAQAFTAKL
-209 THFKGEKVEQF
+209 THFKGEKLEQF

-228 KEWLA
+228 NEWLS
-233 TLESKEARVMRIE
+233 TLEGKDARVMRIE
-246 KKRRARHPG
+246 KKRRARHPA

-273 TTDRV
+273 TSDRV
-278 MRTAQALYEG
+278 MRTAQQLYEG

-320 VGANFDKDFL
+320 VGANFDKEFL
-330 PPTALS
+330 PPTALQ

-349 AVRPTSVTRT
+349 AVRPTSVSRT
-359 PESVKP
+359 PEAVKK

-411 TLAFAGFLAVY
+411 TLAFAGFLVVY
-422 QDDEDEEGESKLPT
+422 QDDEDEEESKLPV
-436 LVEGETLPVDKL
+436 LAEGETLPVDKL

-460 YTEASLVKSLE
+460 YTEASFLKALE
-471 EHGIGRPSTYA
+471 ESGIGRPSTWV

-492 YVVLEKKRFQPTDIG
+492 YVLLEKKRFQPTDLG

-515 RHFTQYIDYDFTAKL
+515 RHFTKYVDYDFTAKL
-530 EDKLDDVSNGKRVWS
+530 EDKLDDVSNGKRVWTR
-545 QLLGE
+545 LLGE
-550 FWKGFD
+550 FWNEFD
-556 GELKAKQDVERGC
+556 GELKAKQEVERGC
-569 PISEPCPKCSKP
+569 PIPEACPKCSKP

-602 YTRPLHAATEEG
+602 YTRPLHANAIEG
-614 NNVLGVDPASGL
+614 DNILGKDPDSGL
-626 EVKLLSGRFGPYVQI
+626 DVKLLSGRFGPYVQI
-641 GEMPEDKK
+641 GDMPEDKK

-655 ASWPKEIPLDTAT
+655 ASWPKDIPLESAT

-679 REVGHHPETGLPIIA
+679 REVGMHPDTGLPIVA

-705 NDKFKSIPKTD
+705 DGKFKSIPKTD
-716 SVYEIDLPRAL
+716 SVYMIDLPRAL
-727 EVLVMERAPR
+727 EVLVMEREAR
-737 GADSAAS
+737 GGDSAAS
-744 VLKEVGAHPE
+744 MLKNLGPHPE
-754 DGKPIT
+754 DGKDIT

-772 GTTNATLPKDIKPE
+772 GSTNATLPKDITPE
-786 EITLDEA
+786 EITVEEA
-793 IALIAERVAKGP
+793 IDLIAARVAKGP
-805 AKKPVRKTASKA
+805 AKKPVK
-817 STTKKA
+817 KKA
-823 AEKKPTEKTP
+823 AAKP
-833 AAKKPVAKKP
+833 AATKKTKAEPKEPK
-843 AAKKPAAKK
+843 AKKPAAKK
-852 PATKTGTTKKPAAKK
+852 PATKKAATKKATTKPAAKK
-867 PAAPKQ
+867 PAKKAEE
-873 AA
+873 

>member
-13 SKTLK
+13 SKSLK
-18 KYLGADYEILA
+18 KYLGADYDILA

-42 AVNTTDFSMKYQ
+42 AVDTENFSMKYQ
-54 IIERNAKHL
+54 IIERNAKHVD
-63 EAIVKAAKKAD
+63 AIVKAAKKAD

-88 ISWHISEVL
+88 ISWHISEIL
-97 KERKVKTPMK
+97 KEKKVKTPMK

-115 ESAVQDAV
+115 ESAIQDAV
-123 RNPREIAT
+123 RHPREIAS

-148 FNLSPLLWRKI
+148 FNLSPLLWKKI

-170 PALRMIVERELEIE
+170 PALRMIVEREEEIE
-184 AFNPREYWSLHLDS
+184 AFVPREYWTLHLDS
-198 HKGTQAFNAKL
+198 HKGSQPFTAKL
-209 THFKGEKVEQF
+209 THFRGEKLEQF
-220 TVEHEARS
+220 SVEHEARS

-233 TLESKEARVMRIE
+233 TLEGKTATVMRIE
-246 KKRRARHPG
+246 KKRRARNPA

-278 MRTAQALYEG
+278 MRTAQQLYEG
-288 MDLGEGPVGLI
+288 IDLGEGPVGLI

-305 SVNLAQE
+305 SVALAQE

-320 VGANFDKDFL
+320 VGSHFDKDYL
-330 PPTALS
+330 PPSAIA

-349 AVRPTSVTRT
+349 AVRPTSIART
-359 PESVKP
+359 PDAVKA
-365 FLTADQAKLYEL
+365 FLTHDQARLYEL
-377 IWKRTVACQMTPAQ
+377 IWKRTVACQMTAAQ

-411 TLAFAGFLAVY
+411 TLAFPGFLAVY
-422 QDDEDEEGESKLPT
+422 QDDEEEEESKLPALT
-436 LVEGETLPVDKL
+436 ENETLPVDRL

-460 YTEASLVKSLE
+460 YTEASLVKALE
-471 EHGIGRPSTYA
+471 EYGIGRPSTYA

-515 RHFTQYIDYDFTAKL
+515 RHFTHYVDYDFTAKL
-530 EDKLDDVSNGKRVWS
+530 EDKLDDVSNGKRQWTR
-545 QLLGE
+545 LLGE
-550 FWKGFD
+550 FWKEFD
-556 GELKAKQDVERGC
+556 GELKTKQDVERGC
-569 PISEPCPKCSKP
+569 PILEACPKCGKP

-590 LFIGCSGYPECD
+590 LFIGCSGYPACD
-602 YTRPLHAATEEG
+602 YTRPLHAGAVEG
-614 NNVLGVDPASGL
+614 DNILGKDPATGL
-626 EVKLLSGRFGPYVQI
+626 EVKLLSGRFGPYVQL
-641 GEMPEDKK
+641 GDMPEDKK

-655 ASWPKEIPLDTAT
+655 ASWPKDIPLENAT

-679 REVGHHPETGLPIIA
+679 REVGHHPTTGLPIVA

-705 NDKFKSIPKTD
+705 DGKFKSIPKTD

-727 EVLVMERAPR
+727 EVLAMERAPR

-744 VLKEVGAHPE
+744 VLKTLGPHPD
-754 DGKPIT
+754 DGKDIT
-760 VRSGR
+760 VRAGR

-772 GTTNATLPKDIKPE
+772 GTTNATLPKDISPE
-786 EITLDEA
+786 EITLAEA
-793 IALIAERVAKGP
+793 LDLIAARVAKGP
-805 AKKPVRKTASKA
+805 AKKPTRKAAAKP
-817 STTKKA
+817 A
-823 AEKKPTEKTP
+823 AEKKPK
-833 AAKKPVAKKP
+833 AAADKAESKKP
-843 AAKKPAAKK
+843 AAKKATTKK
-852 PATKTGTTKKPAAKK
+852 ATTQTASTKKATTKKPAA
-867 PAAPKQ
+867 
-873 AA
+873 

>member
-42 AVNTTDFSMKYQ
+42 AVDTENFSMKYQ
-54 IIERNAKHL
+54 IIERNAKHV

-88 ISWHISEVL
+88 ISWHISEIL
-97 KERKVKTPMK
+97 KARKVKTPMK

-123 RNPREIAT
+123 RNPREIAI

-148 FNLSPLLWRKI
+148 FNLSPLLWKKI

-184 AFNPREYWSLHLDS
+184 AFDAREYWSLHLDS
-198 HKGTQAFNAKL
+198 HKGVQPFTAKL
-209 THFKGEKVEQF
+209 THFKGEKLEQF
-220 TVEHEARS
+220 SVEHEARS

-233 TLESKEARVMRIE
+233 MLEGRDATVMRIE

-278 MRTAQALYEG
+278 MRTAQQLYEG
-288 MDLGEGPVGLI
+288 IDLGEGPVGLI

-320 VGANFDKDFL
+320 VGANFDKGFL
-330 PPTALS
+330 PPAALH

-349 AVRPTSVTRT
+349 AVRPTSVIRT
-359 PESVKP
+359 PEAVKP
-365 FLTADQAKLYEL
+365 FLSHDQARLYEL

-422 QDDEDEEGESKLPT
+422 QDDEEEEESKLPALT
-436 LVEGETLPVDKL
+436 EGETLAVDKL

-460 YTEASLVKSLE
+460 YTEASLVKALE
-471 EHGIGRPSTYA
+471 EYGIGRPSTYA

-515 RHFTQYIDYDFTAKL
+515 RHFGHYVDYDFTAKL
-530 EDKLDDVSNGKRVWS
+530 EDKLDDVSNGKRVWTR
-545 QLLGE
+545 LLGE
-550 FWKGFD
+550 FWGEFD
-556 GELKAKQDVERGC
+556 GDLKAKQGVERGC
-569 PISEPCPKCSKP
+569 PISEACPKCSKP

-602 YTRPLHAATEEG
+602 YTRPLHAATAEG
-614 NNVLGVDPASGL
+614 DNILGQDPASGL
-626 EVKLLSGRFGPYVQI
+626 DIKLLSGRFGPYVQI

-655 ASWPKEIPLDTAT
+655 ASWPKDIPLENAT

-679 REVGHHPETGLPIIA
+679 REVGHHPTTGLPIVA

-705 NDKFKSIPKTD
+705 DGKFKSIPKTD

-727 EVLVMERAPR
+727 EVLAMEREPR

-744 VLKEVGAHPE
+744 LLKNLGPHPE
-754 DGKPIT
+754 DGKDIT

-772 GTTNATLPKDIKPE
+772 GTTNATLPKDITPE

-793 IALIAERVAKGP
+793 LALISARAAKGP
-805 AKKPVRKTASKA
+805 AKKPV
-817 STTKKA
+817 KKA
-823 AEKKPTEKTP
+823 AAKSA
-833 AAKKPVAKKP
+833 AAKKPKAADAAEAKKP
-843 AAKKPAAKK
+843 AVKKAATKKATAKKAAS
-852 PATKTGTTKKPAAKK
+852 TKTAA
-867 PAAPKQ
+867 
-873 AA
+873 

>member
-13 SKTLK
+13 SKSLK
-18 KYLGADYEILA
+18 KYLGADYDILA

-42 AVNTTDFSMKYQ
+42 AVNTDDFSMKYQ
-54 IIERNAKHL
+54 IIERNAKHVD
-63 EAIVKAAKKAD
+63 AIVKAAKKAD
-74 EVLLA
+74 EILLA

-88 ISWHISEVL
+88 ISWHISEIL
-97 KERKVKTPMK
+97 KEKKIKAPMR

-115 ESAVQDAV
+115 ESAIQDAV
-123 RNPREIAT
+123 RNPREIAG

-184 AFNPREYWSLHLDS
+184 AFVPREYWSLHLDTN
-198 HKGTQAFNAKL
+198 KAGQAFTAKL
-209 THFKGEKVEQF
+209 THFKGEKIEQF
-220 TVEHEARS
+220 SVEHEARS
-228 KEWLA
+228 NEWLA
-233 TLESKEARVMRIE
+233 MLSGKDARVMRIE

-278 MRTAQALYEG
+278 MRTAQQLYEG
-288 MDLGEGPVGLI
+288 IDLGEGPVGLI

-305 SVNLAQE
+305 SVNLANE
-312 AITDIRKY
+312 AITEIRSFIS
-320 VGANFDKDFL
+320 AQFDKDYL
-330 PPTALS
+330 PPTALT

-349 AVRPTSVTRT
+349 AVRPTSAART
-359 PESVKP
+359 PDAVRAR
-365 FLTADQAKLYEL
+365 LTADQARLYEL

-422 QDDEDEEGESKLPT
+422 QDDEDEEESKLPV
-436 LVEGETLPVDKL
+436 LVENETLPVDKL

-460 YTEASLVKSLE
+460 FTEASLVKTLE
-471 EHGIGRPSTYA
+471 EYGIGRPSTYA

-492 YVVLEKKRFQPTDIG
+492 YVVLDKKRFQPTDVG

-556 GELKAKQDVERGC
+556 GDLKAKQDVERGC
-569 PISEPCPKCSKP
+569 PIMEPCPKCSKP

-602 YTRPLHAATEEG
+602 YTRPLHAGMIEG
-614 NNVLGVDPASGL
+614 DNILGKDPASGL
-626 EVKLLSGRFGPYVQI
+626 DIKLLSGRFGPYVQI
-641 GEMPEDKK
+641 GDMPEDKK

-655 ASWPKEIPLDTAT
+655 ASWPKDIPLDQAT
-668 LELALKFLSLP
+668 LELALKLLSLP

-737 GADSAAS
+737 GAGAAA
-744 VLKEVGAHPE
+744 LRTLGAHPE
-754 DGKPIT
+754 DGKDIT
-760 VRSGR
+760 VHEGR

-772 GTTNATLPKDIKPE
+772 GSTNATLPKDTTPE
-786 EITLDEA
+786 AVTLEEA
-793 IALIAERVAKGP
+793 MELIAARVAKGP
-805 AKKPVRKTASKA
+805 AKKPVRKAATK
-817 STTKKA
+817 TT
-823 AEKKPTEKTP
+823 
-833 AAKKPVAKKP
+833 AAKKPKTETADKPAKPKAAAKP
-843 AAKKPAAKK
+843 AAKKPAVKKTVPKK
-852 PATKTGTTKKPAAKK
+852 PATSKTASKPKKPAA
-867 PAAPKQ
+867 
-873 AA
+873 

>member
-18 KYLGADYEILA
+18 KYLGADYDILA
-29 SYGHVRDLEPKTG
+29 SYGHVRDLQPKTG
-42 AVNTTDFSMKYQ
+42 AVDTENFTMKYQ
-54 IIERNAKHL
+54 IIERNAKHV

-88 ISWHISEVL
+88 ISWHISEIL

-170 PALRMIVERELEIE
+170 PALRMIVEREEEIE
-184 AFNPREYWSLHLDS
+184 AFVPREYWTLHLVS
-198 HKGTQAFNAKL
+198 HKGAQPFTAKL
-209 THFKGEKVEQF
+209 THFRGEKLEQF
-220 TVEHEARS
+220 TVEHEALS
-228 KEWLA
+228 TEWLA
-233 TLESKEARVMRIE
+233 TLEGRDATVMRIE

-278 MRTAQALYEG
+278 MRTAQQLYEG

-312 AITDIRKY
+312 AITDIRRY
-320 VGANFDKDFL
+320 VSANFDQEFL
-330 PPTALS
+330 PPAAIA

-349 AVRPTSVTRT
+349 AVRPTSVANT
-359 PESVKP
+359 PESVRK

-377 IWKRTVACQMTPAQ
+377 IWKRTVACQMAPAQ

-422 QDDEDEEGESKLPT
+422 QDDEDEEESKLPALT
-436 LVEGETLPVDKL
+436 EGETLPVDKL

-460 YTEASLVKSLE
+460 YTEASLVKALE
-471 EHGIGRPSTYA
+471 EYGIGRPSTYA

-515 RHFTQYIDYDFTAKL
+515 RHFSDYVDYDFTAKL

-545 QLLGE
+545 TLLGE
-550 FWKGFD
+550 FWKEFD
-556 GELKAKQDVERGC
+556 GQLKAKQDVERGC
-569 PISEPCPKCSKP
+569 PIPEACPKCSKP

-602 YTRPLHAATEEG
+602 YTRPLHAATAEG
-614 NNVLGVDPASGL
+614 DNILGQDPASGL
-626 EVKLLSGRFGPYVQI
+626 DVKLLSGRFGPYVQI

-655 ASWPKEIPLDTAT
+655 ASWPKEIPLENAT

-679 REVGHHPETGLPIIA
+679 REVGHHPTTGLPIVA

-705 NDKFKSIPKTD
+705 DDKFRSIPKTD

-744 VLKEVGAHPE
+744 LLKNLGPHPE
-754 DGKPIT
+754 DGKDIA

-772 GTTNATLPKDIKPE
+772 GSTNATLPKDITPE
-786 EITLDEA
+786 DITLDEA
-793 IALIAERVAKGP
+793 LELIAARVAKGP
-805 AKKPVRKTASKA
+805 VKKPAKKAA
-817 STTKKA
+817 TTKKA
-823 AEKKPTEKTP
+823 KATAESGKP
-833 AAKKPVAKKP
+833 
-843 AAKKPAAKK
+843 KKPAAKK
-852 PATKTGTTKKPAAKK
+852 PATKKAATSKTATETPAKK
-867 PAAPKQ
+867 PTGKKAA
-873 AA
+873 A

>member
-42 AVNTTDFSMKYQ
+42 AVDTESFSMKYQ
-54 IIERNAKHL
+54 IIERNAKHVD
-63 EAIVKAAKKAD
+63 AIVKAAKKAD

-88 ISWHISEVL
+88 ISWHISEIL

-115 ESAVQDAV
+115 ESAIQDAV
-123 RNPREIAT
+123 RHPREIAT

-170 PALRMIVERELEIE
+170 PALRMIVEREEEIE
-184 AFNPREYWSLHLDS
+184 AFVPREYWTLHLDT
-198 HKGTQAFNAKL
+198 HKGAQPFTAKL
-209 THFKGEKVEQF
+209 THFKGEKLEQF
-220 TVEHEARS
+220 SVEHEARS

-233 TLESKEARVMRIE
+233 MLEGKDARVMRIE

-278 MRTAQALYEG
+278 MRTAQQLYEG
-288 MDLGEGPVGLI
+288 IDLGEGPVGLI

-320 VGANFDKDFL
+320 VGANFDKEFL
-330 PPTALS
+330 PPAAIA

-349 AVRPTSVTRT
+349 AVRPTAVIRT
-359 PESVKP
+359 PEAVKP
-365 FLTADQAKLYEL
+365 FLTHDQARLYEL

-422 QDDEDEEGESKLPT
+422 QDDEDEEESKLPA
-436 LVEGETLPVDKL
+436 LAEGETLPVDRL

-460 YTEASLVKSLE
+460 YTEASLVKALE
-471 EHGIGRPSTYA
+471 EYGIGRPSTYA

-492 YVVLEKKRFQPTDIG
+492 YVALEKKRFQPTDIG

-515 RHFTQYIDYDFTAKL
+515 RHFTHYVDYDFTAKL

-545 QLLGE
+545 KLLGE
-550 FWKGFD
+550 FWKEFD

-569 PISEPCPKCSKP
+569 PILEACPKCGKP

-602 YTRPLHAATEEG
+602 YTRPLHAATAEG
-614 NNVLGVDPASGL
+614 DNILGQDPASGL
-626 EVKLLSGRFGPYVQI
+626 DVKLLSGRFGPYVQI
-641 GEMPEDKK
+641 GDMPEDKK

-655 ASWPKEIPLDTAT
+655 ASWPKDIPLENAT

-679 REVGHHPETGLPIIA
+679 REVGHHPTTGLPIVA

-705 NDKFKSIPKTD
+705 DGKFKSIPKTD

-727 EVLVMERAPR
+727 EVLAMERAPR
-737 GADSAAS
+737 GASAAAA
-744 VLKEVGAHPE
+744 LRTLGKHPG
-754 DGKPIT
+754 DDKDVT
-760 VRSGR
+760 VHEGR

-772 GTTNATLPKDIKPE
+772 GSVNATLPKDVTPE
-786 EITLDEA
+786 SVTLDEA
-793 IALIAERVAKGP
+793 LELIAARVAKGP
-805 AKKPVRKTASKA
+805 AKKPARKAAVKPASE
-817 STTKKA
+817 KKA
-823 AEKKPTEKTP
+823 AKKPTESGKE
-833 AAKKPVAKKP
+833 KP
-843 AAKKPAAKK
+843 AAKKAPAKK
-852 PATKTGTTKKPAAKK
+852 AAGAKTTTKKSATKK
-867 PAAPKQ
+867 SAE
-873 AA
+873 

>member
-42 AVNTTDFSMKYQ
+42 AVDTANHFAMKYQ
-54 IIERNAKHL
+54 VIERNAKHVD
-63 EAIVKAAKKAD
+63 AICKAAKKAD
-74 EVLLA
+74 EILLA

-88 ISWHISEVL
+88 ISWHISEIL
-97 KERKVKTPMK
+97 KERKITKPIK

-115 ESAVQDAV
+115 ESAIQDAV

-148 FNLSPLLWRKI
+148 FNLSPLLWKKI

-170 PALRMIVERELEIE
+170 PALRMIVEREEEIE
-184 AFNPREYWSLHLDS
+184 AFVAREYWTLHLD
-198 HKGTQAFNAKL
+198 TQKDSQPFSARL
-209 THFKGEKVEQF
+209 THFKGEKLNQF
-220 TVEHEARS
+220 SVEHEARS

-233 TLESKEARVMRIE
+233 MLEGREARVMSVE
-246 KKRRARHPG
+246 KKRRARHAAP
-255 APFTTST
+255 PFTTST

-278 MRTAQALYEG
+278 MRTAQQLYEG
-288 MDLGEGPVGLI
+288 VDLGSGPVGLI

-320 VGANFDKDFL
+320 VGAHFEKEYL
-330 PPTALS
+330 PPTAQQ

-349 AVRPTSVTRT
+349 AVRPTAMERT
-359 PESVKP
+359 PESVRER
-365 FLTADQAKLYEL
+365 LSHDQARLYEL
-377 IWKRTVACQMTPAQ
+377 IWKRTVASQMTAAQ

-422 QDDEDEEGESKLPT
+422 QDDEESEEDAKLPALKEGEN
-436 LVEGETLPVDKL
+436 LPVDRL

-460 YTEASLVKSLE
+460 YTEASLVKALE
-471 EHGIGRPSTYA
+471 EYGIGRPSTYA

-515 RHFTQYIDYDFTAKL
+515 RHFSHYVDYDFTAKL

-545 QLLGE
+545 RLLGE
-550 FWKGFD
+550 FWNEFD
-556 GELKAKQDVERGC
+556 GDLKSKQDVERGC
-569 PISEPCPKCSKP
+569 PILEACPKCGKP

-590 LFIGCSGYPECD
+590 LFIGCSGYPACD
-602 YTRPLHAATEEG
+602 YTRPLHPATAEG
-614 NNVLGVDPASGL
+614 DNILGKDPATGL
-626 EVKLLSGRFGPYVQI
+626 DVKLLSGRYGPYVQI

-655 ASWPKEIPLDTAT
+655 ASWPKEIPLENAT

-679 REVGHHPETGLPIIA
+679 REVGHHPVTGLPIIA

-705 NDKFKSIPKTD
+705 DGKFKSIPKSD

-727 EVLVMERAPR
+727 EVLAMERAPR

-744 VLKEVGAHPE
+744 LLKDLGAHPE

-772 GTTNATLPKDIKPE
+772 GTTNATLPKDITPE

-793 IALIAERVAKGP
+793 LALIAARVAKGP
-805 AKKPVRKTASKA
+805 AKKPARKAAAKP
-817 STTKKA
+817 A
-823 AEKKPTEKTP
+823 AEKKTVEKASRKAPT
-833 AAKKPVAKKP
+833 KKA
-843 AAKKPAAKK
+843 AAKKPAA
-852 PATKTGTTKKPAAKK
+852 
-867 PAAPKQ
+867 
-873 AA
+873 

>member
-18 KYLGADYEILA
+18 KYLGADYDILA

-42 AVNTTDFSMKYQ
+42 AVDTENFSMKYQ
-54 IIERNAKHL
+54 IIERNAKHV

-88 ISWHISEVL
+88 ISWHISEIL

-184 AFNPREYWSLHLDS
+184 AFVPREYWTLHLDS
-198 HKGTQAFNAKL
+198 HKGTQSFIAKL
-209 THFKGEKVEQF
+209 THFKGEKLEQF

-233 TLESKEARVMRIE
+233 MLEGRDATVMRIE

-278 MRTAQALYEG
+278 MRTAQQLYEG
-288 MDLGEGPVGLI
+288 IDLGEGPVGLI

-320 VGANFDKDFL
+320 VGANFDKDYL
-330 PPTALS
+330 PPAAIA

-359 PESVKP
+359 PEAVKP
-365 FLTADQAKLYEL
+365 FLSHDQARLYEL

-422 QDDEDEEGESKLPT
+422 QDDEDEEGESKLPA
-436 LVEGETLPVDKL
+436 LAEGETLPVDKL

-460 YTEASLVKSLE
+460 YTEASLVKALE
-471 EHGIGRPSTYA
+471 EYGIGRPSTYA

-515 RHFTQYIDYDFTAKL
+515 RHFGHYVDYDFTAKL
-530 EDKLDDVSNGKRVWS
+530 EDKLDDVSNGKRVWTR
-545 QLLGE
+545 LLGE
-550 FWKGFD
+550 FWSEFD
-556 GELKAKQDVERGC
+556 SDLKAKQDVERGC
-569 PISEPCPKCSKP
+569 PISEALPQVR
-581 LFMQASKRG
+581 QAAVHAGKQA
-590 LFIGCSGYPECD
+590 
-602 YTRPLHAATEEG
+602 RPLHRLLRLPGMRLHASAARRHRRGRQHPGPGSGHGPGRETALRAFRSLRADRRHAGRQEG
-614 NNVLGVDPASGL
+614 A
-626 EVKLLSGRFGPYVQI
+626 EA
-641 GEMPEDKK
+641 
-649 APKPRR
+649 APRLVAEGHSAGKRDAR
-655 ASWPKEIPLDTAT
+655 TGAEIPLAAARSRPPPDHRPADRRQQRP
-668 LELALKFLSLP
+668 L
-679 REVGHHPETGLPIIA
+679 R
-694 NNGRFGPYLLH
+694 
-705 NDKFKSIPKTD
+705 
-716 SVYEIDLPRAL
+716 SV
-727 EVLVMERAPR
+727 
-737 GADSAAS
+737 SAARRQVQVDS
-744 VLKEVGAHPE
+744 Q
-754 DGKPIT
+754 DRQR
-760 VRSGR
+760 VRNRS
-765 YGPYVKH
+765 
-772 GTTNATLPKDIKPE
+772 
-786 EITLDEA
+786 
-793 IALIAERVAKGP
+793 
-805 AKKPVRKTASKA
+805 
-817 STTKKA
+817 A
-823 AEKKPTEKTP
+823 AR
-833 AAKKPVAKKP
+833 A
-843 AAKKPAAKK
+843 
-852 PATKTGTTKKPAAKK
+852 
-867 PAAPKQ
+867 
-873 AA
+873 

>member
-1 MSKLVIVESPSK
+1 MSILVIVESPSK

-18 KYLGADYEILA
+18 KYLGDDYDILA

-42 AVNTTDFSMKYQ
+42 AIDTENFSMKYQ
-54 IIERNAKHL
+54 VIERNAKHV

-88 ISWHISEVL
+88 ISWHISEIL

-131 DLVDAQQA
+131 DLVNAQQA

-184 AFNPREYWSLHLDS
+184 AFDPREYWTLHLDS
-198 HKGTQAFNAKL
+198 HKGTQPFTAKL
-209 THFKGEKVEQF
+209 THFKGEKLDQF
-220 TVEHEARS
+220 SVEHEARS

-233 TLESKEARVMRIE
+233 TLEGRDATVMRIE

-278 MRTAQALYEG
+278 MRTAQQLYEG
-288 MDLGEGPVGLI
+288 IDLGEGPVGLI

-320 VGANFDKDFL
+320 VGANFEKDFL
-330 PPTALS
+330 PPAAIAN
-336 YKAKTKNA
+336 KAKTNNA
-344 QEAHE
+344 QDAHE
-349 AVRPTSVTRT
+349 AVRPTAVART
-359 PESVKP
+359 PEAVKP
-365 FLTADQAKLYEL
+365 FLSHDQARLYEL

-422 QDDEDEEGESKLPT
+422 QDDEDEEESKLPV
-436 LVEGETLPVDKL
+436 LAEGETLPVDKL

-460 YTEASLVKSLE
+460 YTEASLVKALE
-471 EHGIGRPSTYA
+471 EYGIGRPSTYA

-515 RHFTQYIDYDFTAKL
+515 RHFGHYVDYDFTAKL
-530 EDKLDDVSNGKRVWS
+530 EDKLDDVSNGNRVWTR
-545 QLLGE
+545 LLGE
-550 FWKGFD
+550 FWSEFD
-556 GELKAKQDVERGC
+556 GDLKAKQDVERGC
-569 PISEPCPKCSKP
+569 PIAEACPKCSKP

-602 YTRPLHAATEEG
+602 YTRPLHAATAEG
-614 NNVLGVDPASGL
+614 DNILGQDPATGL
-626 EVKLLSGRFGPYVQI
+626 DVKLLSGRFGPYVQI

-655 ASWPKEIPLDTAT
+655 ASWPKDIPLENAT

-679 REVGHHPETGLPIIA
+679 REVGHHPVSGLPIVA

-705 NDKFKSIPKTD
+705 DGKFKSIPNTD
-716 SVYEIDLPRAL
+716 SVNEIALPRAL
-727 EVLVMERAPR
+727 EVLAMEREPR
-737 GADSAAS
+737 GGDSAAS
-744 VLKEVGAHPE
+744 VLKSLGPHPD
-754 DGKPIT
+754 DGKDIT

-772 GTTNATLPKDIKPE
+772 GSTNATLPKDITPE

-793 IALIAERVAKGP
+793 LSLIAARVAKGP
-805 AKKPVRKTASKA
+805 AKKPV
-817 STTKKA
+817 KKA
-823 AEKKPTEKTP
+823 AAKPA
-833 AAKKPVAKKP
+833 AAKKAKAGDAAEAKKP
-843 AAKKPAAKK
+843 AVKAVKKVATKKPTAK
-852 PATKTGTTKKPAAKK
+852 PATTKKPASKK
-867 PAAPKQ
+867 AA
-873 AA
+873 A